1 MKHLIEIFDYPTN
14 EEVAKR
20 FTYTNTTNMICPVFP
35 ENSDK
40 VIAGK
45 IILSRQNIEYLQ
57 DAHYIFYIHT
67 FGDIFNLNTDIYACV
82 SLYNQNDKKYHLAI
96 TSVDNIKNKTFQEIH
111 FIDLTTR
118 LAESPEYWTPKYCKY
133 NYERFHNYQT
143 TLTPI
148 FDTESEA
155 KVDLLECAHERANHK
170 IGKEKAVVIS
180 LNNKDVYEREFNKLF
195 EPAVQKLKE
204 DIETELND
212 RILSAEKNIAKLNTE
227 LSYIQE
233 QLNTVINGTN
243 K

>member
-20 FTYTNTTNMICPVFP
+20 FTYTNTTNLINPVFP
-35 ENSDK
+35 DNNQLIS
-40 VIAGK
+40 GK
-45 IILSRQNIEYLQ
+45 IILDRSDIEYLQ
-57 DAHYIFYIHT
+57 EVNHIFYIHT

-82 SLYNQNDKKYHLAI
+82 SLYNPNDKKYHLAI
-96 TSVDNIKNKTFQEIH
+96 ASVDTVKNTSIKEIQ
-111 FIDLTTR
+111 FIDLTSR

-148 FDTESEA
+148 FDTEFEA
-155 KVDLLECAHERANHK
+155 KVDLLECAHERVNQK
-170 IGKEKAVVIS
+170 IGKEKAVVVS

-195 EPAVQKLKE
+195 EPALQKLKD
-204 DIETELND
+204 DIERELKNKVTT
-212 RILSAEKNIAKLNTE
+212 AERNITKLNTE

-233 QLNTVINGTN
+233 QLNTVTNGN
-243 K
+243 SK

>member
-14 EEVAKR
+14 EEVAKQ
-20 FTYTNTTNMICPVFP
+20 FTYTNTTNLISLVFP
-35 ENSDK
+35 DNNQLIS
-40 VIAGK
+40 GK
-45 IILSRQNIEYLQ
+45 IILERSDIECLQ
-57 DAHYIFYIHT
+57 KVNHIFYIHT

-82 SLYNQNDKKYHLAI
+82 SLYNPNDKKYHLAI
-96 TSVDNIKNKTFQEIH
+96 ASVDTVKNTSIKEIQ
-111 FIDLTTR
+111 FIDLTSR

-148 FDTESEA
+148 FDTEFEA

>member
-1 MKHLIEIFDYPTN
+1 M
-14 EEVAKR
+14 
-20 FTYTNTTNMICPVFP
+20 
-35 ENSDK
+35 
-40 VIAGK
+40 
-45 IILSRQNIEYLQ
+45 
-57 DAHYIFYIHT
+57 
-67 FGDIFNLNTDIYACV
+67 NTDIYACV

-96 TSVDNIKNKTFQEIH
+96 TNIDNIKNKAFQEIH

-148 FDTESEA
+148 FDTEFEA

-204 DIETELND
+204 DIETELNN
-212 RILSAEKNIAKLNTE
+212 RISSAEKNIAKLNTE